1 MLLLPLM
8 RWIKGGWGWGAI
20 LYIFREAGRGGLS
33 GRAGFESGQ
42 GTGGELSILQGQLCV
57 LAVISV
63 SVPPTWL
70 PPIACSNAERTPP
83 PPPPPVVPAKRKYRV
98 AGYSQNGRGSQLLL
112 SEWTYKYSP
121 HTPTLDHQSRAPY
134 HVMTAPAEQVAR

>member
-20 LYIFREAGRGGLS
+20 LYIFREAGRVGLT

-42 GTGGELSILQGQLCV
+42 GTGGELSILHGQLCV

-70 PPIACSNAERTPP
+70 PPIARSNAERTPP
-83 PPPPPVVPAKRKYRV
+83 PPRSFPPNESTGWQVTVKM
-98 AGYSQNGRGSQLLL
+98 GGDHNFSSQ
-112 SEWTYKYSP
+112 SERISIP
-121 HTPTLDHQSRAPY
+121 PTPLPWHSSGA
-134 HVMTAPAEQVAR
+134 V